1 MNVDCRLLK
10 KKKLE
15 ELKELIKDIDTPPVL
30 AIIQVGNVD
39 ASNIYI
45 RNKRKA
51 AEMIGIQTQLY
62 HFEENVTEED
72 LKRQIKRLNE
82 DEQVNG
88 IFIQLPI
95 PRHLNEKLLIDEIDP
110 IKDVDGLTTYNLG
123 NLISG
128 QEGLTP
134 CTPNAVIDILDELHC
149 DMTGQNVVVI
159 GRSRLVGLPLFH
171 LLLQRH
177 ATIDV
182 CHSKTKDLKA
192 HTIRADILV
201 TAAGTQKN
209 LITEDMVKK
218 GSIII
223 DVSII
228 RDENNKLCGDVDY
241 HNVVKK
247 VSYITPVPGGVGQL
261 TVLELM
267 KNTMKAYQLQ
277 KKVKKHSYNLKMKD
291 TNKM

>member
-110 IKDVDGLTTYNLG
+110 IK
-123 NLISG
+123 
-128 QEGLTP
+128 E
-134 CTPNAVIDILDELHC
+134 
-149 DMTGQNVVVI
+149 I
-159 GRSRLVGLPLFH
+159 GRASCRERV
-171 LLLQRH
+171 
-177 ATIDV
+177 
-182 CHSKTKDLKA
+182 
-192 HTIRADILV
+192 
-201 TAAGTQKN
+201 
-209 LITEDMVKK
+209 
-218 GSIII
+218 
-223 DVSII
+223 
-228 RDENNKLCGDVDY
+228 
-241 HNVVKK
+241 
-247 VSYITPVPGGVGQL
+247 
-261 TVLELM
+261 
-267 KNTMKAYQLQ
+267 
-277 KKVKKHSYNLKMKD
+277 
-291 TNKM
+291 